1 MFHVTDS
8 PAGSGRLPPE
18 ILNPVSH
25 FQRRAC
31 EARVLC
37 PQDLGNRTS
46 TVALTDGLNVGST
59 AKFQCPLGQYPW
71 PQNSRTCQT
80 NGKWTDIKNSYGRK
94 IKEILCKKIRCPD
107 PEMFEN
113 GEFNPRGPFF
123 VDSNITFM
131 CNDGYI
137 PRGSMVRIC
146 KKNGKWSGETAI
158 CDNGAGHCPDP
169 GLPPGAMKTGIRY
182 DIDESVSYKCV
193 SGFTL
198 IGSSTRTCLESRRWS
213 GTEVTCQS
221 PYSFD
226 LPEEA
231 GEFFAGSLSG
241 ILQTSALEQKAG
253 RTMKIKKDGILN
265 VYVLLDA
272 SSSVGEENFG
282 IFKECVEIL
291 VGKLGRFDMKIQF
304 AVISFATEPKVI
316 IRISNDEDANDVLD
330 LIGQEL
336 RYSDHK
342 DKSGTNS
349 YAALRQ
355 VYEMMALQEQIYK
368 KEGRWDSIHHVIV
381 LLTDGKANMGGRPA
395 EMIKKIREYLKISD
409 NREDHLDVYAFGVG
423 GDTDKTELNELAS
436 QKENEKHVF
445 ILDTAD
451 DMKTTFQKIT
461 HISDYGEMC
470 GLNDETDE
478 SDKSL
483 IYPWNVKIGFGKK
496 SPCFGS
502 LISSSWVISAAH
514 CFTDIQNLD
523 GYTFDI
529 GGETYK
535 AESIKIHDCYN
546 LSRKS
551 SRGIHQ
557 DFDYDV
563 ALVKLS
569 KKVKF
574 SISARP
580 ICLPCTE
587 LANRAMKKTKDASC
601 DEHRTFLQKG
611 SGVPAEFL
619 SREGSQKEL
628 KKMEVFIKYDNLREA
643 CVSAIKGFD
652 TYKNI
657 TPHDMVSP
665 RHLCVQGD
673 MSCKGES
680 GGSLFVNP
688 NKRRFF
694 QVGVLSFG
702 TFNPCET
709 PERKTSFPDYARDF
723 YVDLL
728 QVLPWL
734 HKHLKGEL
742 AFQPGIKNYEDV
754 VCPV

>member
-1 MFHVTDS
+1 MGHRLQ
-8 PAGSGRLPPE
+8 AKHILSGDL
-18 ILNPVSH
+18 LQVVLLGLL
-25 FQRRAC
+25 FTAAC
-31 EARVLC
+31 EARVHC
-37 PQDLGNRTS
+37 PQDIGNRTS
-46 TVALTDGLNVGST
+46 TVSLTDGLNVGST

-71 PQNSRTCQT
+71 PQSSRMCQT

-113 GEFNPRGPFF
+113 GEFIPRGPFF

-137 PRGSMVRIC
+137 PRGSMVRVC

-169 GLPPGAMKTGIRY
+169 GLPLGAMKTGIRY

-193 SGFTL
+193 SGLTL

-213 GTEVTCQS
+213 GTEVTCQF
-221 PYSFD
+221 PYTFD

-241 ILQTSALEQKAG
+241 ILQMSELKENAG
-253 RTMKIKKDGILN
+253 RTIKIKKDGILN

-272 SSSVGEENFG
+272 SSSVLEENFA

-316 IRISNDEDANDVLD
+316 VSISNDEDANDVLD
-330 LIGQEL
+330 LIEKEL

-342 DKSGTNS
+342 DKSGTNT

-355 VYEMMALQEQIYK
+355 VYGMMTFQEQTYK
-368 KEGRWDSIHHVIV
+368 DKVKWDSIHHVIV
-381 LLTDGKANMGGRPA
+381 LLTDGKANMGGRPV
-395 EMIKKIREYLKISD
+395 EMIKKIREFLKVSD

-423 GDTDKTELNELAS
+423 EGTDKTELNELAS
-436 QKENEKHVF
+436 QKENERHVF
-445 ILDTAD
+445 ILDTPD

-461 HISDYGEMC
+461 HIRDYGEMC

-502 LISSSWVISAAH
+502 LISGRWVLSAAH
-514 CFTDIQNLD
+514 CFTDLQNID

-529 GGETYK
+529 GGKTYK
-535 AESIKIHDCYN
+535 SESITIHDCYK

-551 SRGIHQ
+551 GRGIPQ

-569 KKVKF
+569 TKVKF

-587 LANRAMKKTKDASC
+587 PANRAMKKARDATC
-601 DEHRTFLQKG
+601 NEHRDFLQKG
-611 SGVPAEFL
+611 SDVPAEFL
-619 SREGSQKEL
+619 SREGQKKEL

-643 CVSAIKGFD
+643 CVSAIKGLE

-657 TPHDMVSP
+657 TPDDMVSP

-688 NKRRFF
+688 NKRFF

-709 PERKTSFPDYARDF
+709 SKRKTLFPNYARDF
-723 YVDLL
+723 YVELL

-734 HKHLKGEL
+734 HKHLNDEL
-742 AFQPGIKNYEDV
+742 AFQPGIRNYEEV
-754 VCPV
+754 ICPA